1 MPVEVIFPKVD
12 MDMESG
18 LLAEWLC
25 KHGDQVDEGQ
35 PIFVIETDKSAMEI
49 ESLAAGRIAIN
60 EPAAGATHAVGKVIA
75 SIYQPDEPFETINQT
90 GVNDGSPVC
99 KELVCNERVT
109 EAAGDGTAAN
119 DGESA
124 RVMPMPGGSSELP
137 TVTAVRASP
146 AARRVAAEHG
156 IALPGISGTA
166 RNGRIIKA
174 DVLALVADANREA
187 NVVGQPLPTTAVPNP
202 SIPHA
207 SIPHT
212 AIPHTAIPHTAMR
225 RTIAQRLTHSVQT
238 IPSYQVV
245 VECECESLVNTA
257 KEVNAGI
264 GRGLVNALPNMKAL
278 PDMKVSLNVFFLR
291 ALALTLAEIKEANSQ
306 WTDDEML
313 MFNEVNLGFAV
324 ALDNGLITPVINGVD
339 GKSVVQIATEVSALI
354 DRARRNRLLKTEY
367 QGGVSTVSNLG
378 MYGIPEFTSIINP
391 PQSSIVSVGAVA
403 PAAVVQDNS
412 VDIKPMCR
420 VTFTFDHRVIDGAT
434 GARVASLFKD
444 YVEHSVQLL
453 L

>member
-60 EPAAGATHAVGKVIA
+60 EPAVGATHAVGKVIA
-75 SIYQPDEPFETINQT
+75 SIYQQDEPFDTIDHPSVSEGPLACDEQGNK
-90 GVNDGSPVC
+90 GAVES
-99 KELVCNERVT
+99 
-109 EAAGDGTAAN
+109 TAAN
-119 DGESA
+119 DGGA
-124 RVMPMPGGSSELP
+124 VQPMPLQVGHSEL
-137 TVTAVRASP
+137 TAVDAVRASP

-156 IALPGISGTA
+156 IVLAGISGTA

-174 DVLALVADANREA
+174 DVLALVSDVAGRNAQA
-187 NVVGQPLPTTAVPNP
+187 SASAGGLPLPSTVA
-202 SIPHA
+202 PHA
-207 SIPHT
+207 TISRMSAPHT
-212 AIPHTAIPHTAMR
+212 ATPHTSTPHTATPHTVMR

-245 VECECESLVNTA
+245 VDCECESLVNTA
-257 KEVNAGI
+257 EEVNAGI
-264 GRGLVNALPNMKAL
+264 SRGLVKAEQNT
-278 PDMKVSLNVFFLR
+278 KVSLNVFFLR
-291 ALALTLAEIKEANSQ
+291 ALALTLAEIKQANSQ
-306 WTDDEML
+306 WTEDEML
-313 MFNEVNLGFAV
+313 MFDQVDLGFAV
-324 ALDNGLITPVINGVD
+324 ALDNGLITPVIPGVD
-339 GKSVVQIATEVSALI
+339 SKSVVQIATEVSALI
-354 DRARRNRLLKTEY
+354 DRARSNRLLKTEY

-391 PQSSIVSVGAVA
+391 PQSSIVSIGTVA

-412 VDIKPMCR
+412 VCIKPMCR
-420 VTFTFDHRVIDGAT
+420 ATFTFDHRVIDGAV

-444 YVEHSVQLL
+444 YVEHSVRLL